1 MANTP
6 RGYEREVRE
15 VFRKKNSDF
24 SGSQKH
30 EGLKSGLSRDKKTN
44 DLSHALIGDRVES
57 DSGPSQAI
65 FVNNDYHP
73 GVEIADGNAPD
84 ISRLVPIALV
94 AVAGIAAGVAG
105 AKVAQSRKRRRQEE
119 RQSIAAPSM
128 APAGW
133 YEVVTDPNRLR
144 YWDGAAWTDDYA
156 QRAGTASAIAADWY
170 PDPSNAA
177 QLRYWDGSAWTHHLA
192 PRPGAVTTSADWYPD
207 PSNAAQ
213 LRYWDGTAWTA
224 HVTAGPGATV
234 TVQKASASPSN
245 KGLAPAYEEPRI
257 RMSSA
262 EWRAHLEAWA
272 RAGAIQQ
279 ELWSRLANAR
289 ITDADDATLAALSQ
303 WDELT
308 PQEGA
313 QRLKLMLEAS
323 PSLRNQ
329 SVLLEFV
336 KLFGEG
342 QGTPLG
348 VEGNPR
354 RR

>member
-6 RGYEREVRE
+6 RGYKREVRE
-15 VFRKKNSDF
+15 VFIKKGSDL
-24 SGSQKH
+24 SHSQKH
-30 EGLKSGLSRDKKTN
+30 EGLKSGLARDKKTN
-44 DLSHALIGDRVES
+44 DLSHTAIGDRVKS
-57 DSGPSQAI
+57 DSGPSQAT
-65 FVNNDYHP
+65 F
-73 GVEIADGNAPD
+73 ADENAPD

-119 RQSIAAPSM
+119 RQSIAAPSL

-133 YEVVTDPNRLR
+133 YEVVFDPTRLR
-144 YWDGAAWTDDYA
+144 YWDGAAWTVDYA
-156 QRAGTASAIAADWY
+156 QRAGTAPALAADWY

-177 QLRYWDGSAWTHHLA
+177 QLRYWDGSAWTHHLS
-192 PRPGAVTTSADWYPD
+192 PRPGAVATSADWYPD

-213 LRYWDGTAWTA
+213 LRYWGGTAWTD
-224 HVTAGPGATV
+224 HVTARPGATV
-234 TVQKASASPSN
+234 GVQQASAPPSN
-245 KGLAPAYEEPRI
+245 KGLAPTYEEPRVY
-257 RMSSA
+257 MSSA
-262 EWRAHLEAWA
+262 EWRAHVEAWA

-279 ELWSRLANAR
+279 ALWSRLTNAH
-289 ITDADDATLAALSQ
+289 ITDADDATLAAHRQ
-303 WDELT
+303 WGELT

-313 QRLKLMLEAS
+313 QRLKLMLEAN

-336 KLFGEG
+336 KLFGDG
-342 QGTPLG
+342 QSTPLG
-348 VEGNPR
+348 VERNPR